1 MLLLESLSSV
11 LGTVITPIFLFLS
24 SVAVMSEVN
33 ILKILNPRNIIRDLT
48 DLPKTTGTSPLR
60 ALTVALAGTLGV
72 GNITG
77 VASALI
83 CGGPGAIFWM
93 WIGAIVVLGV
103 KYAEVYLAVLFR
115 QMNGNKYF
123 GGAMYYIKYGL
134 ADKYG
139 TKKSAVFGGIFAV
152 LCCLNSLITGNIVQS
167 NAASCIFPEE
177 YRIYCGVFLAVC
189 VLISIVYGAKK
200 VERITSSIIPLLT
213 AVYIL
218 LSLNIIINNIRYLP
232 KILSII
238 FTSAFSGKAVIGGVA
253 GFSFREAVR
262 FGVMRGIFSNEAGCG
277 TSPIAH
283 AAADTK
289 SPHHQACYGIFE
301 VVFDTI
307 ILCTMTA
314 FVLLIAGEKYGIIPW
329 RSSEDVSP
337 VTLSAFGLLGGEM
350 TYGLLSL
357 CIVLFAFATIIAQIY
372 YGVISI
378 GYISAKKTPQII
390 YYILSVGCAIIGS
403 VISSP
408 VMWLTADLII
418 GIMTAVNCIVIILL
432 RSRLKEPHPRLFP
445 H

>member
-115 QMNGNKYF
+115 QINGGKYF

-139 TKKSAVFGGIFAV
+139 TNKSAVFGGIFAV

-167 NAASCIFPEE
+167 NAASCIFPKE
-177 YRIYCGVFLAVC
+177 YRIYCGAFLAVC

-218 LSLNIIINNIRYLP
+218 LSLYIIISNIRYLP
-232 KILSII
+232 KILSMI
-238 FTSAFSGKAVIGGVA
+238 FTSAFSGKAVIGGAA